1 MPDIFLS
8 YASEDRP
15 TAKALAEVLAA
26 KGFSVFW
33 DRKIPVGK
41 SFEEVIE
48 QAIDESR
55 CVVVIWSNNAAASDW
70 VRNEAEE
77 GKRRKILQPI
87 LIDDAKL
94 PLSFRHLQA
103 ANLSDWTPAKPHL
116 ELDGLIE
123 AIRRTLGAPG
133 PREPEEPETETHHPE
148 ELPPPGKEGGDR
160 PPVAGRQR
168 KVVLSIVGAVAAV
181 GAFAIAATNCQR
193 IEQVPEVATGAA
205 APAKEVPPD
214 KLPPDKVPD
223 KVPEAPTAL
232 SAD

>member
-1 MPDIFLS
+1 MPDIVLS

-15 TAKALAEVLAA
+15 TAKALADAFHDR
-26 KGFSVFW
+26 GFSVFW
-33 DRKIPVGK
+33 DRKIPVGR

-55 CVVVIWSNNAAASDW
+55 CVVVIWSRNAAASEW

-77 GKRRKILQPI
+77 GKRRKILQPV

-103 ANLSDWTPAKPHL
+103 ANLSDWTPAKAHL

-123 AIRRTLGAPG
+123 AIQRTLGASG
-133 PREPEEPETETHHPE
+133 PREPAEPDTETDHLE
-148 ELPPPGKEGGDR
+148 EVPPPGKVGGNR
-160 PPVAGRQR
+160 PVVAGRQR
-168 KVVLSIVGAVAAV
+168 KIVLSIVGAVAAV
-181 GAFAIAATNCQR
+181 GIFAIAAANCQGNSR
-193 IEQVPEVATGAA
+193 PYDAI
-205 APAKEVPPD
+205 APAEEATAPATEAK
-214 KLPPDKVPD
+214 PD
-223 KVPEAPTAL
+223 KVPEAPAAV

>member
-15 TAKALAEVLAA
+15 TAKALADVLTA

-41 SFEEVIE
+41 AFEEVIE

-55 CVVVIWSNNAAASDW
+55 CVVVIWSRNAAASEW

-77 GKRRKILQPI
+77 GKRRKILQPV

-103 ANLSDWTPAKPHL
+103 ANLSDWTPAKAHL

-123 AIRRTLGAPG
+123 AIRRTLGAPAI
-133 PREPEEPETETHHPE
+133 PEPEESETETD
-148 ELPPPGKEGGDR
+148 PPGELR
-160 PPVAGRQR
+160 PPPVAGRQR
-168 KVVLSIVGAVAAV
+168 KMVLSIVGAVAAV
-181 GAFAIAATNCQR
+181 GIFAIAAANCR
-193 IEQVPEVATGAA
+193 GNNPASYAKPAADAAT
-205 APAKEVPPD
+205 APATEAK
-214 KLPPDKVPD
+214 PD
-223 KVPEAPTAL
+223 KVPEAPAAV
-232 SAD
+232 SGD